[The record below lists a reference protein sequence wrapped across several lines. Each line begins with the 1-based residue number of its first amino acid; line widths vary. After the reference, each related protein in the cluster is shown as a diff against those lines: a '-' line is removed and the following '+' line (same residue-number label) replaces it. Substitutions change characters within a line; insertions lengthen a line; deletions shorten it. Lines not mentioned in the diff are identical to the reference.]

1 MATDAQIGIA
11 GKRLPS
17 ALSPSSISTYEQCPR
32 RFQYSRIDRLADPS
46 GPDAVLGTFVH
57 GVLED
62 LFGLEP
68 EERSI
73 EAARAIAT
81 RRRVELESDPDYV
94 ALGLGDAAARAWR
107 RRAWSAVSG
116 YFAVEDPRIVK
127 VESRE
132 QDVRVELGGVA
143 VRGIIDRV
151 DRGDGRTVVDYKT
164 GKVPAPRYRG
174 KALAQLELYAAA
186 LAALGRP
193 ARRLRLL
200 YVSHGE
206 TIESSVGAV
215 EVSRAVERVVRVDD
229 AIRAD
234 FVASSFAPRP
244 GPLCPWCA
252 YQAICPA
259 MGGAGSPA
267 GEDGRMRSA
276 G

>member
-1 MATDAQIGIA
+1 LTE
-11 GKRLPS
+11 KRLPS

-32 RFQYSRIDRLADPS
+32 RFQYSRIDRLPDPS

-62 LFGLEP
+62 VFGLEA
-68 EERSI
+68 EERGI
-73 EAARAIAT
+73 ESARAIAT
-81 RRRVELESDPDYV
+81 RRRAELEGDPEYV
-94 ALGLGDAAARAWR
+94 ALGLSDVAARAWR
-107 RRAWSAVSG
+107 RRAWGAVSG
-116 YFAVEDPRIVK
+116 YFALEDPRTVK

-132 QDVRVELGGVA
+132 QDVRVELSGVA

-151 DRGDGRTVVDYKT
+151 DSGDGGAIADYKT

-193 ARRLRLL
+193 VRRVRLL

-206 TIESSVGAV
+206 TIESGVGVA
-215 EVSRAVERVVRVDD
+215 EIGRAVERVVRVDG

-234 FVASSFAPRP
+234 FAAASFAPRP

-259 MGGAGSPA
+259 MGGTEPPA
-267 GEDGRMRSA
+267 SEVGWSATAEDRLVRSA